1 MRLWKTLFLSFIL
14 LIGNFLNLQ
23 AQEDTFQIQKGNQ
36 LVYDVLFNGSAFE
49 MKINLLALQPEMIF
63 DWWLSIDATNSGTVR
78 IPETALRRA
87 TSLYTKFDK
96 GPKQLMNQSCMWLSE
111 FAVNTG
117 IENGEVVL
125 RVNGEYRPYRFTG
138 IETLVI
144 YTSQGATS
152 LECLKLK
159 DEASRYEIWVLNDL
173 DNLLIMKMQTD
184 WSLQLKLVRENF

>member
-1 MRLWKTLFLSFIL
+1 MIIRSNNVLSALDTGVYISNLWYLNYSDRLACRITGMTRFASF
-14 LIGNFLNLQ
+14 
-23 AQEDTFQIQKGNQ
+23 
-36 LVYDVLFNGSAFE
+36 
-49 MKINLLALQPEMIF
+49 
-63 DWWLSIDATNSGTVR
+63 W
-78 IPETALRRA
+78 
-87 TSLYTKFDK
+87 
-96 GPKQLMNQSCMWLSE
+96 
-111 FAVNTG
+111 